1 MESLD
6 HLHFY
11 SSSECSYEQETIVL
25 LRVFTVLPCL
35 LHCWQASMKERN
47 SDIICSYSEQHWVEG
62 KMKSIC
68 RKKRQKKKDQWQ
80 KLLVKSDL
88 CQVTSKK
95 SHKGVYLAVFLW
107 GNSYIQWSPELIDT
121 GSLLKS
127 EETWGSGG
135 RARVRSVLV
144 LNATATVSI
153 LKPGLSPYS
162 SGLTTENRPNY
173 YDLW

>member
-1 MESLD
+1 M
-6 HLHFY
+6 F
-11 SSSECSYEQETIVL
+11 
-25 LRVFTVLPCL
+25 VFWTALGGRKNEKYM
-35 LHCWQASMKERN
+35 QKEK
-47 SDIICSYSEQHWVEG
+47 V
-62 KMKSIC
+62 K
-68 RKKRQKKKDQWQ
+68 KKKDQWQ

-95 SHKGVYLAVFLW
+95 RHKGVYLAVFLW

-121 GSLLKS
+121 GSLLKP

-162 SGLTTENRPNY
+162 SGLATENRPNY
-173 YDLW
+173 YELW

>member
-1 MESLD
+1 MFIFWTALGGRR
-6 HLHFY
+6 
-11 SSSECSYEQETIVL
+11 SEKYMQ
-25 LRVFTVLPCL
+25 
-35 LHCWQASMKERN
+35 KEK
-47 SDIICSYSEQHWVEG
+47 E
-62 KMKSIC
+62 
-68 RKKRQKKKDQWQ
+68 KDQWQ
-80 KLLVKSDL
+80 KLHVKSDL

-107 GNSYIQWSPELIDT
+107 GNSYIQWSLELIDT

-153 LKPGLSPYS
+153 LKPGLAPYS

-173 YDLW
+173 YELW